1 MTITKLKHVI
11 GIKRH
16 KTNIQTIYIIKCM
29 FIPMHDLP
37 LLTFQQHNT
46 YGIMYKHMNVCT
58 CYQNKENNKQTLTLT
73 CDSKPSK
80 QTCETETLEA

>member
-1 MTITKLKHVI
+1 
-11 GIKRH
+11 
-16 KTNIQTIYIIKCM
+16 M

-58 CYQNKENNKQTLTLT
+58 CYQNKENNKQTLTLA
-73 CDSKPSK
+73 CDSKLSK
-80 QTCETETLEA
+80 

>member
-1 MTITKLKHVI
+1 
-11 GIKRH
+11 
-16 KTNIQTIYIIKCM
+16 M

-46 YGIMYKHMNVCT
+46 YGIMYEHVNVCT
-58 CYQNKENNKQTLTLT
+58 CYENKENNKQTLTLT